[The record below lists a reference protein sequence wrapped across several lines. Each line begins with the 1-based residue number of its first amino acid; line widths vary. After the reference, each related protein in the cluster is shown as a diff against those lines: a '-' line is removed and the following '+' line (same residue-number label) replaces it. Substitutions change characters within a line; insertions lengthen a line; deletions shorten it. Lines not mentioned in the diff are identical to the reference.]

1 MGLKKNAVALWVG
14 CLAMSASFADSA
26 RILKIEPRTM
36 AVQASEMLED
46 ADNCDTEAGEYSRTG
61 GWSAIFAAPARS
73 PRTVT
78 VYDVTYDYSGR
89 VMRDT
94 LSYVPINDVE
104 VDKVGRA
111 RRLPYD
117 NRP

>member
-1 MGLKKNAVALWVG
+1 MGLKKNFLIFSIG
-14 CLAMSASFADSA
+14 CLAMGASFADSA

-36 AVQASEMLED
+36 AVQANDRLQDSEV
-46 ADNCDTEAGEYSRTG
+46 CDTPDGEYSRPG
-61 GWSAIFAAPARS
+61 GWNIFAAPVRRPKTA
-73 PRTVT
+73 T
-78 VYDVTYDYSGR
+78 VYEVTYDYGGR
-89 VMRDT
+89 VVRDT

-104 VDKVGRA
+104 VDKLGRA

>member
-1 MGLKKNAVALWVG
+1 MGLKSNALIFSFG
-14 CLAMSASFADSA
+14 CLSMNAAFADSA
-26 RILKIEPRTM
+26 RILKIEPRIM
-36 AVQASEMLED
+36 AVQTGDRWED
-46 ADNCDTEAGEYSRTG
+46 SDCCNRWD
-61 GWSAIFAAPARS
+61 AIFPSSARR
-73 PRTVT
+73 PKTAT
-78 VYDVTYDYSGR
+78 VYEVTYDYGGR

-94 LSYVPINDVE
+94 LSYIPINDVE